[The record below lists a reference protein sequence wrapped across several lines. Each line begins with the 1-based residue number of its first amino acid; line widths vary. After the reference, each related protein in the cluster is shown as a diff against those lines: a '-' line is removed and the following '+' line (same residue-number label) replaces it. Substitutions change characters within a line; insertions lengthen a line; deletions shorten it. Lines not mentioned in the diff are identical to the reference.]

1 MRIGEIVESTS
12 TYFVAESL
20 DLRRPPEL
28 GRLVKVH
35 LAEDSE
41 LYAVVCYGQ
50 TGSLD
55 PGRRAV
61 RRGTEEVYDE
71 QVYREHPQ
79 LKHVLRTEFT
89 SLAVG
94 VLDEGVVHQGLPSQ
108 PPPLHY
114 SVHGC
119 DAEETNRFTQDLYY
133 FRLLLGVSV
142 EIPADLLLAGHL
154 KWVFRERDRDEEW
167 LQGAA
172 REVAHLLR
180 QDCERL
186 ATVLSAI
193 ERGES

>member
-1 MRIGEIVESTS
+1 MRIGEIVASSSTH
-12 TYFVAESL
+12 FVAESL

-35 LAEDSE
+35 LAEDSD
-41 LYAVVCYGQ
+41 LYAVVCYGE
-50 TGSLD
+50 TGGLD

-61 RRGTEEVYDE
+61 RRSTEEVYDD

-79 LKHVLRTEFT
+79 LEYVLRTEFT

-94 VLDEGVVHQGLPSQ
+94 VLDQGVIRQGLPSQ

-119 DAEETNRFTQDLYY
+119 GAVETSRFTQDLHY
-133 FRLLLGVSV
+133 FRLLLAVPV
-142 EIPADLLLAGHL
+142 ELPAELLLAGHL
-154 KWVFRERDRDEEW
+154 NWVFRERDRDEAW
-167 LQGAA
+167 LQRAA

-180 QDCERL
+180 QDYERL
-186 ATVLSAI
+186 ATVLSAV
-193 ERGES
+193 EPGES

>member
-12 TYFVAESL
+12 THFVAESL

-35 LAEDSE
+35 LDEDSD
-41 LYAVVCYGQ
+41 LYAVVCYGE

-61 RRGTEEVYDE
+61 RRSTEEVYDDE
-71 QVYREHPQ
+71 VYREHPQ
-79 LKHVLRTEFT
+79 LEHVLRTEFT

-94 VLDEGVVHQGLPSQ
+94 VLDQGVVHQGLPSQ
-108 PPPLHY
+108 LPPLHY

-119 DAEETNRFTQDLYY
+119 DAEETSRFTQDLHY
-133 FRLLLGVSV
+133 FRLLLGVVV
-142 EIPADLLLAGHL
+142 EIPPELLLAGHL
-154 KWVFRERDRDEEW
+154 KWVFRERGWDEEW

-180 QDCERL
+180 QDYERL